1 MVGLLVLAFLLF
13 RRGKPETTWAMWTLV
28 ALAPFINRMP
38 RSYEIGTSGP
48 SHYVYFASVGT
59 SVLLA
64 CILLR
69 VKEVVELRWGN
80 VIGCAICYGLVI
92 AIILSSFSAF
102 DKLQAFSNYS
112 SGNFHI
118 EKRDLTTGIGQ
129 LYKAQNIAN
138 SEYVLPQDD
147 VFIALCHA
155 SILRGENIDMLL
167 QRGTVRFPQNSK
179 LHALYGAIES
189 TRKDSLSKI
198 RGLAAIEAA
207 RLDFLAS
214 GNQSIFS
221 VQMAT
226 TYKCL
231 AEAFNMIEKSEQS
244 LEASRL
250 SLQYDDDH
258 RTHFNIGVSY
268 MLSGE
273 THKAIEAFEESVRLS
288 PLLGEALVN
297 LGVLY
302 SKIGRHQDAIERL
315 SRAADAMEENSRIYF
330 QLGFSHSRI
339 GENKVAVDAFNK
351 AIDIDPDYAD
361 AHYNKGS
368 IHLKNENF
376 KKAIKSFG
384 EVIRL
389 NAGNVDAYLGMG
401 AAYIGSGNGQA
412 AISTY
417 ERVIRLQP
425 KSRNAHYHLFVENK
439 RIGNEKAAQGHLDL
453 LERLDPALAAHAK
466 NQFE

>member
-1 MVGLLVLAFLLF
+1 MVFGGVIFYLRGMKKNDWRWCVGHTTVLFLAMLSHPAAVFILPFCLFVTFNKRQDVRSGLLFLLPATVAMGSTAFCLIYFFPDKIQTYHSLYLPDLWNLANNFFWLLSRLITTAHWVLLPVYKFQKWESVVGMVGLLVLAFLLF
-13 RRGKPETTWAMWTLV
+13 RRGKPQTTRAMWTLV

-80 VIGCAICYGLVI
+80 VIGYAICYGLVI
-92 AIILSSFSAF
+92 AIILGSFSAF
-102 DKLQAFSNYS
+102 DKLQAFSYYS

-189 TRKDSLSKI
+189 TRKDSLRKI

-207 RLDFLAS
+207 RLDFHAS
-214 GNQSIFS
+214 GN
-221 VQMAT
+221 
-226 TYKCL
+226 
-231 AEAFNMIEKSEQS
+231 
-244 LEASRL
+244 
-250 SLQYDDDH
+250 
-258 RTHFNIGVSY
+258 
-268 MLSGE
+268 
-273 THKAIEAFEESVRLS
+273 
-288 PLLGEALVN
+288 
-297 LGVLY
+297 
-302 SKIGRHQDAIERL
+302 
-315 SRAADAMEENSRIYF
+315 
-330 QLGFSHSRI
+330 
-339 GENKVAVDAFNK
+339 
-351 AIDIDPDYAD
+351 
-361 AHYNKGS
+361 
-368 IHLKNENF
+368 
-376 KKAIKSFG
+376 
-384 EVIRL
+384 
-389 NAGNVDAYLGMG
+389 
-401 AAYIGSGNGQA
+401 
-412 AISTY
+412 
-417 ERVIRLQP
+417 
-425 KSRNAHYHLFVENK
+425 
-439 RIGNEKAAQGHLDL
+439 
-453 LERLDPALAAHAK
+453 
-466 NQFE
+466 